1 MPVHFYAHIVW
12 TTLDR
17 QPMIG
22 PPMAAFLER
31 FLPAEAKRHRARIIA
46 LGIVSDHVHML
57 VELPAMF
64 DLPRMVQGLKG
75 GSSRLAREEP
85 GLEVCGLSWA
95 TGYTARS
102 VSPGSL
108 KRVTNYLRA
117 QGRRHPAAAIVRHG
131 TGVPSSVLQDAPA
144 R

>member
-1 MPVHFYAHIVW
+1 M
-12 TTLDR
+12 
-17 QPMIG
+17 
-22 PPMAAFLER
+22 
-31 FLPAEAKRHRARIIA
+31 IA

-57 VELPAMF
+57 VELPAVF

-75 GSSRLAREEP
+75 GSSRLVAQELPDER
-85 GLEVCGLSWA
+85 GVCWA
-95 TGYTARS
+95 TGYAAKS

-117 QGRRHPAAAIVRHG
+117 QKGRHPDAAIVRQG
-131 TGVPSSVLQDAPA
+131 AGVPSGVLEDAPA